1 MNEHAEQPAVRCE
14 GLRKTFRSQAEE
26 LHVLEAL
33 DFELAPGL
41 SCSIM
46 GASGSGKS
54 TFLSILGGLERLDA
68 GTAIVG
74 GHALH
79 TLQEREL
86 PRFRA
91 EAVGF
96 VFQFHYLLKDF
107 TAIENV
113 ALPAW
118 MNGMEKSRAWEKAAS
133 LLETMGMGSRLQHF
147 PSQLSGGERQRAAI
161 ARALVNDP
169 DLLLA
174 DEPTGNLD
182 AANATAIRDLL
193 YSLPL
198 RSGTTLILATHDP
211 SLADMAD
218 RRFLLSGGRLVLR

>member
-1 MNEHAEQPAVRCE
+1 MNDHAEKSAVRCE
-14 GLRKTFRSQAEE
+14 GLRKTYRSQAED

-33 DFELAPGL
+33 DFELAQGL

-54 TFLSILGGLERLDA
+54 TFLSILGGLERLDG
-68 GTAIVG
+68 GTAFVG

-79 TLQEREL
+79 ALKETEL
-86 PRFRA
+86 PGFRA
-91 EAVGF
+91 CTVGF

-118 MNGMEKSRAWEKAAS
+118 MNGMEKSLAWKKAAR
-133 LLETMGMGSRLQHF
+133 LLEIMGMGSRQQHF

-182 AANATAIRDLL
+182 AANAASIRDLL
-193 YSLPL
+193 YSLPAE
-198 RSGTTLILATHDP
+198 SGTTLILATHDAA
-211 SLADMAD
+211 LADMAD
-218 RRFLLSGGRLVLR
+218 RRYLLSGGRLAGR